1 MFTQVDFIIT
11 GIPGLI
17 DAIQN
22 CFEIE
27 GQVLSDG
34 FEGLKEYCVDSYY
47 VDFETSGRCDLPQA
61 LIYQFKPTGKFYR
74 IWREEDLFEIQE
86 TYFETQVP
94 EIVSKQRITI
104 NIWKEIKSDKKPEGR
119 SYSE

>member
-1 MFTQVDFIIT
+1 MFTQIDFIIT

-27 GQVLSDG
+27 GQVLND
-34 FEGLKEYCVDSYY
+34 GLKELEEYCVDSYY
-47 VDFETSGRCDLPQA
+47 VDFENCGRWDIPMA
-61 LIYQFKPTGKFYR
+61 LIYQFKPAGKFYR
-74 IWREEDLFEIQE
+74 IWRNVGLTEMQE

-104 NIWKEIKSDKKPEGR
+104 DIWKEVKSSKKK
-119 SYSE
+119 

>member
-27 GQVLSDG
+27 GQVLNEG
-34 FEGLKEYCVDSYY
+34 FEELEEYCIDSYY
-47 VDFETSGRCDLPQA
+47 VDFESCGRWDIPQA
-61 LIYQFKPTGKFYR
+61 LIYQFKPAGKFYR
-74 IWREEDLFEIQE
+74 IWREVGLTEMQE
-86 TYFETQVP
+86 SYFETQVP

-104 NIWKEIKSDKKPEGR
+104 DIWKEVKSGKKNETLF
-119 SYSE
+119 

>member
-27 GQVLSDG
+27 GQD
-34 FEGLKEYCVDSYY
+34 
-47 VDFETSGRCDLPQA
+47 T
-61 LIYQFKPTGKFYR
+61 R
-74 IWREEDLFEIQE
+74 IF
-86 TYFETQVP
+86 
-94 EIVSKQRITI
+94 
-104 NIWKEIKSDKKPEGR
+104 
-119 SYSE
+119 